1 MKFLQTLV
9 CALALPVTVLA
20 QNVVTGTVV
29 DTAGAPLAG
38 IYVSDGHTVATTDAS
53 GTYTLS
59 TPLDLGYVF
68 VSTPDGYEPATR
80 LGNRPCFWQS
90 VSTDAAVADFVLEK
104 LPARRPLAVIAV
116 ADPQISNRCDDVR
129 RLRELY
135 VPDINRSVD
144 SLRTAGLEPIVLTL
158 GDQICDFFV
167 AHGYGYT
174 LDRFNDDFKVDA
186 PVYHTIGNHD
196 NDPFIEGD
204 VPGASTWHRIN
215 GPSYYSFSRGG
226 AHFISIDNMVYFNK
240 GASDSVPGN
249 RKYTTALTDEQL
261 KWIAADLATIRD
273 KAAPLFLMMHGVYY
287 TFPVAGHPERVRLR
301 IKDGGEKLDSLL
313 QDFTNVKILS
323 GHAHNSHYQHGPD
336 GRIREYNYA
345 ASCGTWWPAKV
356 QPYCSNTGMC
366 TDGTPWGYGI
376 WNLAT
381 PHSPAHLYKGY
392 GKPASHQIRAY
403 DLNTIHI
410 ADTILTSA
418 FQPGD
423 ARNRNAVLANVWA
436 FEPGCTVRMF
446 EDGKELNVEQVM
458 AQDPLHFIRNAV
470 PVKEQRGNVP
480 KALLP
485 ERTAH
490 MFRATATT
498 ATAPVTVE
506 FTDLSGRTF
515 STVLQRPVTPVVSD
529 HHTN

>member
-9 CALALPVTVLA
+9 CALALPATVMA
-20 QNVVTGTVV
+20 QGVVTGKVV
-29 DTAGAPLAG
+29 DTAGVPLCG
-38 IYVSDGHTVATTDAS
+38 IHVSDGHTVATTDAS
-53 GTYTLS
+53 GNYTLS

-68 VSTPDGYEPATR
+68 VSTPEGYEPATR
-80 LGNRPCFWQS
+80 LGNRPCFWQY
-90 VSTDAAVADFVLEK
+90 VGPDAAVADFVLRK
-104 LPARRPLAVIAV
+104 LPDNGPLALIAV

-135 VPDINRSVD
+135 VPDINRSID
-144 SLRTAGLEPIVLTL
+144 SLRTAGFDPVVLTL

-174 LDRFNDDFKVDA
+174 LDRFNDDFKVEA

-204 VPGASTWHRIN
+204 IPGASTWHRIN

-226 AHFISIDNMVYFNK
+226 AHFISIDNIVYFNK
-240 GASDSVPGN
+240 GASGALPGN

-261 KWIAADLATIRD
+261 KWIAADLRTVTD
-273 KAAPLFLMMHGVYY
+273 KSAPLFLMMHGVYY

-301 IKDGGEKLDSLL
+301 IKDGGETLDSLL
-313 QDFTNVKILS
+313 RDFTNVKILS

-356 QPYCSNTGMC
+356 QPYYPNTDMC

-376 WNLAT
+376 WDFAD
-381 PHSPAHLYKGY
+381 PRSPRHIYKGY
-392 GKPASHQIRAY
+392 GKPTSHQIRAY
-403 DLNTIHI
+403 DLNTFHI
-410 ADTILTSA
+410 ADSTLSSA
-418 FQPGD
+418 YLPGD
-423 ARNRNAVLANVWA
+423 VQNRNAVLANVWA

-446 EDGKELNVEQVM
+446 ENGKELKVEQVM
-458 AQDPLHFIRNAV
+458 AQDPLHFMNNAV
-470 PVKEQRGNVP
+470 PVKERGGDVP

-490 MFRATATT
+490 MFRATANT

-506 FTDLSGRTF
+506 FTDMSGHTF
-515 STVLQRPVTPVVSD
+515 TTVLQRQASPVSD
-529 HHTN
+529 HHTNY